1 MNGHTCV
8 AQTKCRQF
16 KTAQM
21 RLSKHNNQRH
31 TQGNQGENCRTVP
44 IPEKKKNNQFT
55 IRRN

>member
-44 IPEKKKNNQFT
+44 VPEKKKQS
-55 IRRN
+55 IYD